1 MPTLIYSQ
9 QHRLDHDWNAQSR
22 YATEAEDA
30 RVKRT
35 RLYSPVF
42 FAVMA
47 ALFVALF
54 VVNVIHGT
62 WLGLISTGGLA
73 VLMGYRA
80 WSGKRRTNQQ

>member
-1 MPTLIYSQ
+1 MPTSMYRHST
-9 QHRLDHDWNAQSR
+9 DWMMTGMLNPGTPPKR
-22 YATEAEDA
+22 RDA
-30 RVKRT
+30 RVKRA
-35 RLYSPVF
+35 RYGPVF

-62 WLGLISTGGLA
+62 WLALISTGGLA

>member
-1 MPTLIYSQ
+1 
-9 QHRLDHDWNAQSR
+9 
-22 YATEAEDA
+22 
-30 RVKRT
+30 
-35 RLYSPVF
+35 
-42 FAVMA
+42 MA

>member
-1 MPTLIYSQ
+1 M
-9 QHRLDHDWNAQSR
+9 
-22 YATEAEDA
+22 EDA
-30 RVKRT
+30 RVKRNP
-35 RLYSPVF
+35 LYSPVF

-47 ALFVALF
+47 ALFLALF

-80 WSGKRRTNQQ
+80 WSGKRRINQQ

>member
-1 MPTLIYSQ
+1 MKT
-9 QHRLDHDWNAQSR
+9 N
-22 YATEAEDA
+22 
-30 RVKRT
+30 

-47 ALFVALF
+47 ALFLVLF

-62 WLGLISTGGLA
+62 WLGLISTGSLA

-80 WSGKRRTNQQ
+80 WSGKRRTNQ